1 MRTESDQQRES
12 QFKIEDVNR
21 EIAAIKDLMARD
33 SNDAPKRMDYQKK
46 IELLNRLSKLLELLT
61 SYFKAMAREE
71 QGNQAK
77 KDNRNFKNVFK
88 LIQRFVFEFVRGT
101 VLMIFGLL

>member
-1 MRTESDQQRES
+1 
-12 QFKIEDVNR
+12 
-21 EIAAIKDLMARD
+21 MARD
-33 SNDAPKRMDYQKK
+33 STDPPKRMDYQKK

-71 QGNQAK
+71 QGNQTK

-88 LIQRFVFEFVRGT
+88 LIQRFGFEYLEWLV
-101 VLMIFGLL
+101 